1 MSVQFRRLTQKPKK
15 IALRFLAF
23 VGLALGLTWAIWAY
37 SQQLTYAKIFI
48 KVQVLP
54 DARVVVQNDTTNYD
68 QFASVFLKT
77 YQHKKTNQKQTVLFF
92 FPPQLQTAQIQDFI
106 QVVQACGFEWRV
118 QTDTSY
124 EPTL

>member
-1 MSVQFRRLTQKPKK
+1 MTVQFRRLTQRPKK
-15 IALRFLAF
+15 IALRLLAF

-37 SQQLTYAKIFI
+37 SQQLTYAKTFI
-48 KVQVLP
+48 AVRVLP

-68 QFASVFLKT
+68 QFASVFLRT
-77 YQHKKTNQKQTVLFF
+77 YQHKKTTRTQTVLFF

-118 QTDTSY
+118 QTLTSY